1 MRRHLGKARYPAIAL
16 IAVVVVAL
24 FVRIQLIEKT
34 KATAS
39 MLPLMPTAS
48 ELAVALVRA
57 GLDAEALAAA
67 GVSASSVG
75 TVAGD
80 VTEHLMTN
88 QTLIELADAAVAN
101 AKQQANQLK
110 RVIQSGRATSEQ
122 IDAYPGATLQMS
134 QDRAQCQALVDAVFD
149 AATANLSQAQRDTL
163 GAIQENRSNWDLP
176 LEFLVVDRTE
186 PQWVE
191 LRDCLANER
200 IAAKLGEAPDAGPQ
214 ATLAQLRSDP
224 LVAAAKANLDANSAV
239 IDNAWQAAVF
249 D

>member
-16 IAVVVVAL
+16 IAVVAVAL

-48 ELAVALVRA
+48 ELAVALIRA
-57 GLDAEALAAA
+57 GLDAETLAAA
-67 GVSASSVG
+67 GVSPNSVG
-75 TVAGD
+75 TVVGD
-80 VTEHLMTN
+80 VTDHLMTN
-88 QTLIELADAAVAN
+88 QTLIELADAAHAQ

-134 QDRAQCQALVDAVFD
+134 QDRAQCQALVDAVLN
-149 AATANLSQAQRDTL
+149 AATANVSQAQRDTL
-163 GAIQENRSNWDLP
+163 GAIQENRNWDLP

-224 LVAAAKANLDANSAV
+224 LVAAAKANLDANSAI